1 MVQERFVIKACTGKS
16 VFNLSSPTRVILLET
31 GGVYS
36 MWMLATDFMVPYDLG
51 TVEFNTSL

>member
-1 MVQERFVIKACTGKS
+1 MQERFVIKACTGKS
-16 VFNLSSPTRVILLET
+16 IFNLSSPTRVILLKT